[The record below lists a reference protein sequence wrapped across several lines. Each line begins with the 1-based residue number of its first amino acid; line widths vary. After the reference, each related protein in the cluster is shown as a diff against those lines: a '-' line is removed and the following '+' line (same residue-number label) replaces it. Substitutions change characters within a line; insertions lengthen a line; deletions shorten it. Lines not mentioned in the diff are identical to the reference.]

1 MSTINDLPN
10 EVLSK
15 IFSLLYYSD
24 KYECLLVNRRFYSVA
39 VLELWE
45 SIAIYGYENDKTARC
60 LGLSRIRIGERVKRL
75 RLGYGPDRHQIIPI
89 LLYLPNLEEIELFN
103 IPNLID
109 QDVLQIPKYCKHLE
123 SLKLSK
129 LEISNR
135 SLLSFDQCHLLKR
148 LYFNGCRYMTSD
160 ALNSF
165 IGLPIESLTIHTCC
179 WTRFTKAAL
188 HIRSFSN
195 LIQLDV
201 ESHVDN
207 LAEFLRIITVDD
219 ADMPYLPRLQYLSMK
234 SGRSQY
240 MESESPQDDLD
251 TAIIS
256 FLKTHPR
263 IHYLKLRMNY
273 TSNIVVDAIIEYLP
287 DLEAFIVCKPYSTS
301 VRPQIS
307 MSAKSVCK
315 IIYHCP
321 KLLYVEIHRTQHT
334 KYDFPEVHHR
344 VRYNDLILR
353 HNDLKRIRANRHTNI
368 INN

>member
-1 MSTINDLPN
+1 MSTINDFPN

-109 QDVLQIPKYCKHLE
+109 QDVLQIPKY
-123 SLKLSK
+123 
-129 LEISNR
+129 
-135 SLLSFDQCHLLKR
+135 
-148 LYFNGCRYMTSD
+148 MTSG

-165 IGLPIESLTIHTCC
+165 IGLPIESLTIHACY

-201 ESHVDN
+201 ESHFDN

-219 ADMPYLPRLQYLSMK
+219 ADMPYLPSLQYLSMK

-263 IHYLKLRMNY
+263 IHYLKLRINY

-287 DLEAFIVCKPYSTS
+287 DLETFIVCKPYSIS
-301 VRPQIS
+301 VRPHIS
-307 MSAKSVCK
+307 MSEKSV
-315 IIYHCP
+315 YHIQ
-321 KLLYVEIHRTQHT
+321 YT
-334 KYDFPEVHHR
+334 KYDSSEAHRR
-344 VRYNDLILR
+344 VRYKDLILR
-353 HNDLKRIRANRHTNI
+353 YNDLKRIRANQYTNI